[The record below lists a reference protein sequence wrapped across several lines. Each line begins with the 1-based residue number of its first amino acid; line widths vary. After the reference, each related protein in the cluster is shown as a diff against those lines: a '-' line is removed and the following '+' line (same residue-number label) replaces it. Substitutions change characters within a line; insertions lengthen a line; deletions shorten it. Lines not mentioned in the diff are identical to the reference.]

1 MARQVLPI
9 VGAFVGAYFGNPQ
22 LGYAIGSIIGN
33 AVDPLRVK
41 GPTLKEIPSQTAG
54 EGSFRQVVYG
64 TSIIRDTNIV
74 DFGEVER
81 VKTETQQGKGGGP
94 IVEGERLLRTYA
106 IGLGEPFA
114 AVRWI
119 RRNGVVVY
127 DIRPGSTILA
137 ESAAFAQRF
146 RFYDGSETQLPD
158 PDLEALPHN
167 GVGNTPAYRG
177 TAYMVFPR
185 DDLTDLQGQ
194 IPTYEVEAVQD
205 PSVVYNGPSLVTE
218 DGFYSGAP
226 DSLSFIGGITWA
238 GSVSI
243 AAASKTGT
251 YISGSVPASTAAN
264 RFEIQKYDEETD
276 AFVSLSPPA
285 DYPVQGPAGM
295 IWSPD
300 GNYLLITGT
309 EMSNENWIVYERDG
323 DTFTKL
329 PDPAVWL
336 NAGATGAAWD
346 FTGQRFV
353 VSNANTGDVCG
364 VYDFTGGS
372 IGDVRSGLN
381 LGGEQADSFSFRP
394 FASDKYLA
402 IRTATRVV
410 IVDTS
415 TSPLVEVA
423 SHTFGVSGLRPIW
436 QNGGQY
442 LVCFNSTGPDYIRV
456 LEFDSTPG
464 AEALVP
470 VFPSIDQPGWQ
481 SISVSQTGNFIATA
495 RNYVSQIYPPYIFEM
510 SDASP
515 PTVTMLPAV
524 DDTGSTLNTVSW
536 SLVALETIEGAPTT
550 LRAII
555 EDICDRCGIPAGK
568 LDMTALTDEV
578 DGITLGGQY
587 GGAGAIT
594 TLMPAYFFD
603 LFEADKKLVAVK
615 RGGAVKATI
624 TVDDLVEE
632 PDENSLRGQDTEY
645 PRQLMVKYL
654 NPGQNYAAPAAVVS
668 RKTPDIRVRGEVT
681 LDLPISLTE
690 TPALQIADK
699 ILKVMWEDLNG
710 EATFTLPLGPFAW
723 LTPSDCLGYVARSGS
738 VYRLR
743 VEKVN
748 DAAREI
754 TITAR
759 RDRQSAYTSNLTA
772 IPLPAPPPP
781 PPSLP
786 GITQVALL
794 NIPGIIDS
802 DDQLGFRIGVC
813 GQQGSAWYGA
823 QVAYSTDGGL
833 TYTSLGNITTRAVM
847 GRLIAPLAAASE
859 FYPDRTNSIEVQL
872 EDTDELEAV
881 TEAQWLSEGNPA
893 AIVRSDY
900 TAELVQFKDVADL
913 GDKEWSLTTLQ
924 RGRLATSAA
933 AHGTGERFVM
943 LDSTVFL
950 PLPTSAIGQSLK
962 IRVTSLGTTPE
973 TAPVFDFLFSP
984 AYCQREFPPADL
996 SLTTDGTTIT
1006 ASWSP
1011 RHRFG
1016 TEDAPV
1022 ASANLLGYRVEASDG
1037 VTTKVTD
1044 PVAGTTHLISEAP
1057 FAGDVTVT
1065 VYPINRFTGLGPPI
1079 SGTISI

>member
-64 TSIIRDTNIV
+64 TSIIRDTNII
-74 DFGEVER
+74 DFGDVER

-146 RFYDGSETQLPD
+146 RFYNGSETQLPD

-177 TAYMVFPR
+177 SAYMVFPR

-194 IPTYEVEAVQD
+194 IPTYEVEAVAEGEVSVGANWFAGPVVVASSNAYYVRAATAPGLLTAD
-205 PSVVYNGPSLVTE
+205 PVPLPAEGSGTLTRISVANGQLFFHRDVAACVSGDNGATWDACDNSLWGGSWARDVFWNGTRYYYGGVSSADRVTWTAIPNLPATALVQSARAS
-218 DGFYSGAP
+218 DGMVVVQSTDGVFHTSLDNGASWTAAT
-226 DSLSFIGGITWA
+226 DA
-238 GSVSI
+238 GSGRTDTIATDGEDYVFNSSSNFHYYSDDDLATPSNPVVQNDNVLGSFYANGAWFTFKFLSGDGI
-243 AAASKTGT
+243 AAAIGILRATDLATWPNGSLAGSFAFIEDGVDLDANLMVFDGQGT
-251 YISGSVPASTAAN
+251 
-264 RFEIQKYDEETD
+264 
-276 AFVSLSPPA
+276 
-285 DYPVQGPAGM
+285 
-295 IWSPD
+295 
-300 GNYLLITGT
+300 
-309 EMSNENWIVYERDG
+309 
-323 DTFTKL
+323 
-329 PDPAVWL
+329 
-336 NAGATGAAWD
+336 
-346 FTGQRFV
+346 
-353 VSNANTGDVCG
+353 C
-364 VYDFTGGS
+364 
-372 IGDVRSGLN
+372 
-381 LGGEQADSFSFRP
+381 
-394 FASDKYLA
+394 
-402 IRTATRVV
+402 
-410 IVDTS
+410 
-415 TSPLVEVA
+415 VA
-423 SHTFGVSGLRPIW
+423 RY
-436 QNGGQY
+436 QNGTDCDLY
-442 LVCFNSTGPDYIRV
+442 LSTDNGMSWTLAGTLAEPIASIAYV
-456 LEFDSTPG
+456 PG
-464 AEALVP
+464 AGISP
-470 VFPSIDQPGWQ
+470 VDA
-481 SISVSQTGNFIATA
+481 VS
-495 RNYVSQIYPPYIFEM
+495 
-510 SDASP
+510 
-515 PTVTMLPAV
+515 
-524 DDTGSTLNTVSW
+524 
-536 SLVALETIEGAPTT
+536 TT
-550 LRAII
+550 LQAVV
-555 EDICDRCGIPAGK
+555 EDVCDRCGLPAGK
-568 LDMTALTDEV
+568 LDMAALTDEIA
-578 DGITLGGQY
+578 GITLGGQY

-603 LFEADKKLVAVK
+603 IFEADKQLIAVK
-615 RGGAVKATI
+615 RGAAVKATI
-624 TVDDLVEE
+624 TVDALVEE

-723 LTPSDCLGYVARSGS
+723 LTPSDCLGYVARSGA

-759 RDRQSAYTSNLTA
+759 RDRQSAYTSALTA

-786 GITQVALL
+786 GVTQVALL

-813 GQQGSAWYGA
+813 GQEGSAWYGA

-847 GRLIAPLAAASE
+847 GMLTAPLAAASE
-859 FYPDRTNSIEVQL
+859 FYPDRTNSIEVEL
-872 EDTDELEAV
+872 VDTDELESL
-881 TEAQWLSEGNPA
+881 TEAQWLSEGNGA
-893 AIVRSDY
+893 AIVRGDY
-900 TAELVQFKDVADL
+900 TAEVVQFQTATDL
-913 GDKEWSLTTLQ
+913 TNREWSLSTLQ

-933 AHGTGERFVM
+933 AHLTGERFVM
-943 LDSTVFL
+943 LEGTVFL
-950 PLPTSAIGQSLK
+950 PLPSSVIGQTIK
-962 IRVTSLGTTPE
+962 IRVTSLGTSPE
-973 TAPVFDFLFSP
+973 VAPVFDFAFSP
-984 AYCQREFPPADL
+984 AYSQREFAPADL
-996 SLTTDGTTIT
+996 SLTSDGTDIT

-1016 TEDAPV
+1016 TEDNPI
-1022 ASANLLGYRVEASDG
+1022 ASANLLGYRVEATDG
-1037 VTTKVTD
+1037 VTTKVTEL
-1044 PVAGTTHLISEAP
+1044 VTSTTHLIPEAP
-1057 FAGDVTVT
+1057 FTGSVTVT
-1065 VYPINRFTGLGPPI
+1065 VYPINRFTGLGPSI
-1079 SGTISI
+1079 AGTIDL